1 MNKSPD
7 TDLQIKQLEK
17 LQELGSYLHQ
27 RRTEKGISLEAIAQ
41 HTKVQ
46 TRLLRAIE
54 AGNWE
59 ELPEPVYIQGM
70 LKQFAN
76 ALGLNGAEFAS
87 AFPLETSLPRQ
98 GYIGLRLP
106 WLQLRPLHLYL
117 LYIVVVV
124 ISVRGIS
131 NLLRQSA
138 VEESSNEP
146 QLVIVDNSTK
156 SAEPA
161 PEMVEPT
168 VSVSEKQPVKPV
180 VIEVQLKDDCWLRVT
195 ADGQTEFEGVL
206 PKGTVRTWVANEEIT
221 IRTGNAGGVV
231 VTFND
236 QKAQQLGAPG
246 QVQEVTYQASS

>member
-1 MNKSPD
+1 MKEPKD
-7 TDLQIKQLEK
+7 TNLQTEQREK
-17 LQELGSYLHQ
+17 LQELGSYLRQ
-27 RRTEKGISLEAIAQ
+27 RRTEKEITIEAVAQ
-41 HTKVQ
+41 HTKIQ
-46 TRLLRAIE
+46 MRLLRAIE

-87 AFPLETSLPRQ
+87 VFPLETLSPRHR
-98 GYIGLRLP
+98 YIGLRLP

-124 ISVRGIS
+124 VSVRGIS
-131 NLLRQSA
+131 NLLRQSDL
-138 VEESSNEP
+138 EESSHEP

-156 SAEPA
+156 SEKPDPKIA
-161 PEMVEPT
+161 EPT
-168 VSVSEKQPVKPV
+168 VSVSEKKPAKPV
-180 VIEVQLKDDCWLRVT
+180 VVEVQLKDDCWLRVT

-206 PKGTVRTWVANEEIT
+206 PKGTVQTWMANEEIT